1 MPPGTAGC
9 SALWKD
15 NYAFIKTR
23 KITCTPPQLKSDT
36 MNEHPITIDLDI
48 EDAYPMAEF
57 LHRFHSPVAEV
68 RLTFS
73 SRTGKI
79 IMENNGVSQEKIDHA
94 IGQYRLCY
102 PTKTPHYHVY

>member
-1 MPPGTAGC
+1 M
-9 SALWKD
+9 
-15 NYAFIKTR
+15 Y
-23 KITCTPPQLKSDT
+23 PPQLKSDT

-94 IGQYRLCY
+94 IEQYRLCY

>member
-1 MPPGTAGC
+1 M
-9 SALWKD
+9 
-15 NYAFIKTR
+15 Y
-23 KITCTPPQLKSDT
+23 PPQLKSDT

-48 EDAYPMAEF
+48 EDAYSMAEF

-94 IGQYRLCY
+94 IGQYRLCH